1 MSNGSA
7 PLSKRG
13 ATKGL
18 RTPERPLA
26 YPWAGP
32 CKTASGMPRQAAVE
46 LGTSPRILSTARSLL
61 PAHDGRRRRPQHK
74 FHREIGRGQRTTEG
88 ASMLFI
94 FHCRASWLA
103 QRISCRSTSVP
114 IFAGLWGP
122 IRPRAGVLSTPR
134 QCLQRGVPDWVVSAR
149 DVSLT
154 PLTRCACSAKAVM
167 SLGSTHVTAAQSTA
181 REHHYTP

>member
-1 MSNGSA
+1 MAACRCQNAELQRACVRQSGRWRIRGRDLAKPRAGCRVKRRSSSA
-7 PLSKRG
+7 PRHAFSRRRARCSLPTMG
-13 ATKGL
+13 GD
-18 RTPERPLA
+18 
-26 YPWAGP
+26 
-32 CKTASGMPRQAAVE
+32 AARN
-46 LGTSPRILSTARSLL
+46 TNSTAKS
-61 PAHDGRRRRPQHK
+61 G
-74 FHREIGRGQRTTEG
+74 GGQRTTEG

-134 QCLQRGVPDWVVSAR
+134 QCLQRGAPDWVVSAR
-149 DVSLT
+149 GVSLT

-167 SLGSTHVTAAQSTA
+167 SRGSTHVTAAQSTA